1 MGPMVEPTKPKGLQL
16 IPGDGEITAQ
26 WKVAERAPN
35 GYLVRIRR
43 RGSNRI
49 LAAEVVENTRTTFT
63 GLQNGVDHVVLV
75 DTNFNSDK
83 MVAKPRKHASGAIKP
98 MDTPTPNPTPEPVL
112 SMPQLGYQVADKLGE
127 TDQELT
133 TKIDQMYWEL
143 KTLSA
148 EGRKAVLFR
157 NLLVASWDWRPLMA
171 GVIDLLWK
179 LTWSYSSQPIT
190 NGFSIVANNAARP
203 AKNQFRTEVSLLQ
216 TRSMKKSDFMRMV
229 EGKLYGHDRMDSEL
243 LKVSQHLDKIGDS
256 FAKLNESTLPVPQDA
271 ETDWATRKTKFA
283 GLLQGAKDK
292 VAELDAVI
300 DSRKATIEAFIDDF
314 NGDETAPA

>member
-1 MGPMVEPTKPKGLQL
+1 MRPTKPKELKL
-16 IPGDGEITAQ
+16 TAGNGQ
-26 WKVAERAPN
+26 ISAEWKVAGRAPN

-49 LAAEVVENTRTTFT
+49 LAAEVVENTRVTFT

-75 DTNFNSDK
+75 DTSFNSDK
-83 MVAKPRKHASGAIKP
+83 MVIKPRKHASGVTKP
-98 MDTPTPNPTPEPVL
+98 MDTPTPDPTPEPVL

-148 EGRKAVLFR
+148 QGRKAIMLR
-157 NLLVASWDWRPLMA
+157 NLLGASWDWRPLMA

-243 LKVSQHLDKIGDS
+243 LKVSQHLDKIAAA
-256 FAKLNESTLPVPQDA
+256 FAKLDASTLPVPPES
-271 ETDWATRKTKFA
+271 ETDWGDRKTRFI

-292 VAELDAVI
+292 VAALDAVI
-300 DSRKATIEAFIDDF
+300 DSRKATIEAFIDAL
-314 NGDETAPA
+314 NGDESAPA

>member
-1 MGPMVEPTKPKGLQL
+1 MEPTKPKRLQL
-16 IPGDGEITAQ
+16 DAGDGQI
-26 WKVAERAPN
+26 KAEWAASTSAPN

-49 LAAEVVENTRTTFT
+49 LGARVVENTRVTFT

-75 DTNFNSDK
+75 DTNFGPDK
-83 MVAKPRKHASGAIKP
+83 MVIQPRKHTSGATKP
-98 MDTPTPNPTPEPVL
+98 IMSTTTTTTTTTAEPLEMPE
-112 SMPQLGYQVADKLGE
+112 LGYQTADKLGE

-148 EGRKAVLFR
+148 QGRKAIMLR
-157 NLLVASWDWRPLMA
+157 NLLGASWDWRPLMA
-171 GVIDLLWK
+171 NVIDLLWK
-179 LTWSYSSQPIT
+179 LTWSYSSLPIT

-243 LKVSQHLDKIGDS
+243 LKVSQHLDKIGAA
-256 FAKLNESTLPVPQDA
+256 FAKLNESTLPVPPNVEA
-271 ETDWATRKTKFA
+271 DWVDRKTKFA
-283 GLLQGAKDK
+283 GLLQSAKNK
-292 VAELDAVI
+292 VADLDGVI
-300 DSRKATIEAFIDDF
+300 DLRKATLEAFIDAM
-314 NGDETAPA
+314 NGDESAPA